1 MSVGRVMP
9 MGRLKAKE
17 LPPAERVKGFIPYV
31 EDYTLDQAVYEASR
45 CLWCHDPP
53 CVVKCPAGIMIPEF
67 LFALA
72 SRDLRT
78 AAKIL
83 RESNVFAGV
92 CGYVCPVEKLC
103 ESACVRKDLD
113 EPVAI
118 SMLQRFIYLYEKEN
132 GFIAFEKAPATGKKV
147 AVIGA
152 GPAGLA
158 AAYELAKRGHDVTV
172 FDYMEEPG
180 GLLLYGILPYKY
192 DWSVPLTE
200 IEYVRGYGVKI
211 VTGRKID
218 SLDVLFKEGYQAVF
232 IASGLTKPRKL
243 NVPGEDL
250 EGVFYALDFLAHVA
264 KALRG
269 TGSLPDFKG
278 KRVAVIGGGD
288 TAVDSALTALRLG
301 AERVY
306 IIYRRSLEE
315 MPAVP
320 AGRKQAREEGIE
332 FILLAAPT
340 RIIGENGKVKA
351 IECIRMKLGAP
362 DASGRRRPEPIPG
375 SEFTLDVDV
384 VLVAIGQV
392 PDEEFLSKLGV
403 AIEKGLIKVDEK
415 MQTSREGVFAGG
427 DVVNGGDTV
436 VRAVSD
442 GLKAAQAIDEYLK
455 GR

>member
-1 MSVGRVMP
+1 

-53 CVVKCPAGIMIPEF
+53 CVAKCPAGIMIPEF

-72 SRDLRT
+72 SRDFRT

-118 SMLQRFIYLYEKEN
+118 SMLQRFVYLYEKEH

-158 AAYELAKRGHDVTV
+158 AAYELARRGHDVTV
-172 FDYMEEPG
+172 FDVMEEPG

-200 IEYVRGYGVKI
+200 IEYVKSYGVKI
-211 VTGRKID
+211 VTGRKIE
-218 SLDVLFKEGYQAVF
+218 SLDELFKEGYQAVF

-250 EGVFYALDFLAHVA
+250 EGVYYALDFLAQVA

-269 TGSLPDFKG
+269 KGSLPDFKG
-278 KRVAVIGGGD
+278 KCVAVIGGGD

-306 IIYRRSLEE
+306 LIYRRSLEE

-340 RIIGENGKVKA
+340 RIIGEDGKVKA

-403 AIEKGLIKVDEK
+403 AVEKGLIKVDER